1 MIVTIIQSVAEGHSL
16 SRAMASDL
24 MESILTGSVS
34 PAQFGALV
42 TALRMKGETADEI
55 AGFADTMRQHATRV
69 DLGKTS
75 AVDNCGTGGDG
86 VAWFNVSTTAAFIA
100 AGAGAKVAKH
110 GNRSASSQSG
120 GADVLE
126 ALGIRVAV
134 APEVV
139 AESVHHAGVGFM
151 FAQTYHPGM
160 KFAAP
165 LRREIGIRT
174 VFNILGPLT
183 NPAGVKRQLLGVA
196 DASLA
201 PLMASALQQMGA
213 EHALIVSGHGGV
225 DEITLD
231 GPTEVTE
238 IREGEL
244 RSYTLTANELGLPVA
259 DREALAGGT
268 PAENAIITREI
279 LNGCDA
285 GPKRNVA
292 VANAA
297 GALLASGVATS
308 WREGTERAAT
318 AISNGS
324 AMKSLER
331 MIAVTNGP

>member
-1 MIVTIIQSVAEGHSL
+1 MIVNIIQSVADGHSL
-16 SRAMASDL
+16 SRAMASEL
-24 MESILTGSVS
+24 MESILTGGVS

-42 TALRMKGETADEI
+42 VALRMRGETAEEI

-69 DLGKTS
+69 DLGKIS

-110 GNRSASSQSG
+110 GNRSASSKSG

-126 ALGIRVAV
+126 SLGVRVAV

-139 AESVHHAGVGFM
+139 AKSVHHAGVGFM

-201 PLMASALQQMGA
+201 PLMADALQQMGA
-213 EHALIVSGHGGV
+213 ERVLVVSGHGGV

-238 IREGEL
+238 IRNGEL
-244 RSYTLTANELGLPVA
+244 LSYTLSASELGLPVA
-259 DREALAGGT
+259 EREALTGGA
-268 PAENAIITREI
+268 PADNAIITREI
-279 LNGCDA
+279 LNGRDV
-285 GPKRNVA
+285 GPRRDVA

-297 GALLASGVATS
+297 GALLAAGVASS
-308 WREGTERAAT
+308 WREGTGQAGAA
-318 AISNGS
+318 IRNGS
-324 AMKSLER
+324 AMESLDR
-331 MIAVTNGP
+331 MIAVTNSP